1 MHFLGEV
8 EPDEVCFGLRV
19 EAVFKDKAERK
30 GSILDI
36 AYFRP
41 M

>member
-1 MHFLGEV
+1 
-8 EPDEVCFGLRV
+8 VCIGMPV
-19 EAVFKDKAERK
+19 EAVFKDQAERK

-41 M
+41 V